1 MKMPDYSRS
10 TLSITASLL
19 KFWGVKPDYP
29 TLPEIDRALNDGNIR
44 TVIVIL
50 FDGMGENLLRRKL
63 PNDAFL
69 VKNDACAI
77 SAVFPSTTTAATTSL
92 WTGLSP
98 VEHGWLGWS
107 LYFKEAG
114 RTVDAFTNR
123 DSFSGEA
130 YRALNLAE
138 TYMPLTM
145 IYDRLK
151 GRVETHAVFPF
162 RSYATHGA
170 DLPHVACDTG
180 DAARI
185 ISSLAREPGRK
196 LITYYDGEPDHTMHE
211 KGVESEETLRHF
223 KRINKTAEELVKSLP
238 DDALLIV
245 TADHGLVDVTGEVNL
260 NALPALMECLEMLPS
275 VERRAASFF
284 VKSNKKAQFER
295 EFKAACG
302 DDFVLYTHDE
312 VFEKHLLGLG
322 KPHPKADDFI
332 GDYLAVATGTRYFGF
347 STPASREFHL
357 IGQHAGLT
365 DDEMTVPVIL
375 ARNRKA

>member
-1 MKMPDYSRS
+1 MRLPDYNRS

-19 KFWGVKPDYP
+19 KFFGAKADYP
-29 TLPEIDRALNDGNIR
+29 TLPEIDRALAEKDTR
-44 TVIVIL
+44 AVVVIL
-50 FDGMGENLLRRKL
+50 YDGMGENLLRRAL
-63 PNDAFL
+63 PPDAFL

-98 VEHGWLGWS
+98 AEHGWLGWS

-123 DSFSGEA
+123 DSFSGEPYA
-130 YRALNLAE
+130 ACNLAE
-138 TYMPLTM
+138 TYMPLTLM
-145 IYDRLK
+145 YEKLK
-151 GRVETHAVFPF
+151 GRAETHAVFPF
-162 RSYATHGA
+162 RSYAARGVDHA
-170 DLPHVACDTG
+170 HVAGDAQ

-185 ISSLAREPGRK
+185 IQSVAREPGKK
-196 LITYYDGEPDHTMHE
+196 LIAYYDGEPDHTMHE
-211 KGVESEETLRHF
+211 KGVNSPETRQNFARLN
-223 KRINKTAEELVKSLP
+223 RITEKLSRSLP

-260 NALPALMECLEMLPS
+260 NRLPALMETLEALPS

-284 VKSNKKAQFER
+284 VKAHKKAQFER

-302 DDFVLYTHDE
+302 EDFLLFTHDE
-312 VFEKHLLGLG
+312 VFEKRLLGQG
-322 KPHPKADDFI
+322 TVHPKADDFI

-375 ARNRKA
+375 ARNPK